1 MASSAPTLDRMF
13 DSRWADGLDEEQ
25 LVDTARRLVLEGM
38 PLVDVAAAAGFHD
51 QAHLSR
57 HFVRVLGTTPGRFAG
72 RRAGPRHA

>member
-1 MASSAPTLDRMF
+1 
-13 DSRWADGLDEEQ
+13 
-25 LVDTARRLVLEGM
+25 M

-72 RRAGPRHA
+72 RRARPRHA